1 MSVLDLLLC
10 EFAVR
15 CAVLTQL
22 LPLAG
27 CSLDCDHPCRSS
39 QRKFACRCVEE
50 SEQEVGC
57 ECGRQGRRGGGEK
70 RDVERGKK
78 RGKKAWERTQGPN
91 IRLGKIWSETEEK
104 FEKGGRGRRGKEGG
118 NGKDENE
125 VELPRTVVAMLRIV
139 SPSCCPCRLL
149 ARFFLAPS
157 LPPSL
162 PFFLL

>member
-1 MSVLDLLLC
+1 MEGEGAAGGKGKPKEHHAGGKTAKVAAELC
-10 EFAVR
+10 TRICDVSAGLATLRIR
-15 CAVLTQL
+15 CAM
-22 LPLAG
+22 
-27 CSLDCDHPCRSS
+27 CRIDT
-39 QRKFACRCVEE
+39 AAATCRLQPRLCVEE

-125 VELPRTVVAMLRIV
+125 VELPRTVVAMLRI
-139 SPSCCPCRLL
+139 
-149 ARFFLAPS
+149 
-157 LPPSL
+157 
-162 PFFLL
+162 